1 MGPISRYM
9 LKNSVPRLRRFAA
22 ARLSPEG
29 EFGLH
34 LTVGVALLVLAA
46 WAFGAL
52 AMEVVEGAAITV
64 FDVELANWLHAHAR
78 NGGALTQAMLFVTH
92 WHSTGGMLA
101 MVALL
106 GWWLYTRR
114 AWYWLLA
121 LVATVPGG
129 MLLNVLMK
137 ITFQRARPSFDQPL
151 VTLSTYSFPSG
162 HTVAATL
169 LYGFLAAYLTRHA
182 HSWAQRAMVALLAC
196 LMVALV
202 GASRMYLGA
211 HYLTDILAAVA
222 EGCAWLAVCIT
233 AVSTLR
239 RRREARGQPL
249 WRTS

>member
-1 MGPISRYM
+1 M
-9 LKNSVPRLRRFAA
+9 LKKTVPRLHRFAA

-34 LTVGVALLVLAA
+34 LTVGGVLLVLAA
-46 WAFGAL
+46 WAFGTVAE
-52 AMEVVEGAAITV
+52 EVVEGDALPLDLA
-64 FDVELANWLHAHAR
+64 LANWLHAHAHASD
-78 NGGALTQAMLFVTH
+78 GLTSAMLFITH
-92 WHSTGGMLA
+92 WHSVAGILA

-106 GWWLYTRR
+106 GCWLYARR
-114 AWYWLLA
+114 AGYWLLA
-121 LVATVPGG
+121 LLFTVPGG
-129 MLLNVLMK
+129 MVLNVLLK
-137 ITFQRARPSFDQPL
+137 ITFQRARPSFEQPL
-151 VTLSTYSFPSG
+151 LTLSTYSFPSG

-182 HSWAQRAMVALLAC
+182 HSWRARVGVALLAC
-196 LMVALV
+196 LMVGLV
-202 GASRMYLGA
+202 AGSRMYLGA

-239 RRREARGQPL
+239 RRRQARGKPM

>member
-1 MGPISRYM
+1 M
-9 LKNSVPRLRRFAA
+9 LKNTLPRLQRFAL

-34 LTVGVALLVLAA
+34 LTVGVVLLVLAA
-46 WAFGAL
+46 WAFSVVAE
-52 AMEVVEGAAITV
+52 EVVEGAAITLL
-64 FDVELANWLHAHAR
+64 DVELANWLHAHAS
-78 NGGALTQAMLFVTH
+78 NGSGLTRLMLVVTH
-92 WHSTGGMLA
+92 WHSVGGVLA
-101 MVALL
+101 MMALL
-106 GWWLYTRR
+106 GWWLYARR

-137 ITFQRARPSFDQPL
+137 TTFQRARPSFDAPL

-182 HSWAQRAMVALLAC
+182 PLRQRALAALLAC

-202 GASRMYLGA
+202 AASRMYLGA
-211 HYLTDILAAVA
+211 HYLTDIMAAVA

-249 WRTS
+249 WRKS

>member
-1 MGPISRYM
+1 M
-9 LKNSVPRLRRFAA
+9 LKNTVPRLQRFAA

-34 LTVGVALLVLAA
+34 LTVGMLLLVLAA
-46 WAFGAL
+46 WAFGAV
-52 AMEVVEGAAITV
+52 AEEVVEGAAITV

-92 WHSTGGMLA
+92 WHSTGGVLA
-101 MVALL
+101 MVTLL

-114 AWYWLLA
+114 ASYWLLA

-137 ITFQRARPSFDQPL
+137 TTFQRARPSFDAPL
-151 VTLSTYSFPSG
+151 LTLSTYSFPSG

-182 HSWAQRAMVALLAC
+182 SWRRRALALLLAC

-202 GASRMYLGA
+202 AASRMYLGA

-233 AVSTLR
+233 AASTLR
-239 RRREARGQPL
+239 RRRESRGQGL

>member
-1 MGPISRYM
+1 M
-9 LKNSVPRLRRFAA
+9 LKNSLPRLQRFAA

-34 LTVGVALLVLAA
+34 LTVGVVLLVLAA
-46 WAFGAL
+46 WAFGNVAE
-52 AMEVVEGAAITV
+52 EVVEGDAITL
-64 FDVELANWLHAHAR
+64 FDVKLANWLHAHAR
-78 NGGALTQAMLFVTH
+78 TGGALTSAMLFVTH
-92 WHSTGGMLA
+92 WHSVVGMLA

-106 GWWLYTRR
+106 GYWLYRR
-114 AWYWLLA
+114 KAYYWLLA
-121 LVATVPGG
+121 LVFTVPGG
-129 MLLNVLMK
+129 MLLNVLLK
-137 ITFQRARPSFDQPL
+137 ITFQRARPRFDEPL
-151 VTLSTYSFPSG
+151 LTLSTYSFPSG

-169 LYGFLAAYLTRHA
+169 FYGLLAAYLTRYCHKW
-182 HSWAQRAMVALLAC
+182 SERIVVALLAC

>member
-1 MGPISRYM
+1 M
-9 LKNSVPRLRRFAA
+9 LKNAIPRLQRFAA

-34 LTVGVALLVLAA
+34 LTVGVVVLVLAA
-46 WAFGAL
+46 WAFGAV
-52 AMEVVEGAAITV
+52 AEDVVEGASITV
-64 FDVELANWLHAHAR
+64 FDVKLANWLHAHAR
-78 NGGALTQAMLFVTH
+78 NGGALTWLMLFVTH
-92 WHSTGGMLA
+92 WHSVGGVLA

-106 GWWLYTRR
+106 GWWLYARR
-114 AWYWLLA
+114 AGYWLLA
-121 LVATVPGG
+121 LVAAVPGG

-137 ITFQRARPSFDQPL
+137 ITFQRARPSFDEPL
-151 VTLSTYSFPSG
+151 LTLSTYSFPSG

-182 HSWAQRAMVALLAC
+182 SWRRRALAALLAC

-211 HYLTDILAAVA
+211 HYLTDIMAAVA

-239 RRREARGQPL
+239 RRREARGLPM